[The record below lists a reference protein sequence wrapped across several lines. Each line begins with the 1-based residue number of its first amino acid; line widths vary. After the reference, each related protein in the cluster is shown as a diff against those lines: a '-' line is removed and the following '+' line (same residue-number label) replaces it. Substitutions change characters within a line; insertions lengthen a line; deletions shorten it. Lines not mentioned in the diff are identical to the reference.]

1 MRHII
6 SAIVENK
13 PGVLAHISGLFAA
26 RGFNIDSLAVGET
39 EDPGRSRMTV
49 VVRGDDAVLE
59 QVRKQL
65 GKIIDVIKV
74 TDFSGTDII
83 ERDLM
88 LIKVAAHPEKRK
100 EVFEI
105 TSAFRGKIV
114 DIGHIECK
122 DIGVSLN
129 DVERTDQLKRYLDSL
144 DNFILTDYLEFRYY
158 ISGQPTMQV
167 TLARLDAKGRIK
179 LLRSADAQLTNLFNR
194 RNSIVRI
201 FRPHLLQKSRNP
213 G

>member
-1 MRHII
+1 MRHVI

-13 PGVLAHISGLFAA
+13 PGVLAHIAGLFAG

-39 EDPGRSRMTV
+39 EDPARSRMTV

-65 GKIIDVIKV
+65 GKIVDVIKV
-74 TDFSGTDII
+74 TDYGGEKVV

-88 LIKVAAHPEKRK
+88 LLKVSARPEKRG

-105 TSAFRGKIV
+105 ADVFRGKVV
-114 DIGHIECK
+114 DIGPRHLTLE
-122 DIGVSLN
+122 VSGPEEKIDAFVDLLRPYGIKE
-129 DVERTDQLKRYLDSL
+129 VVRTGR
-144 DNFILTDYLEFRYY
+144 IA
-158 ISGQPTMQV
+158 
-167 TLARLDAKGRIK
+167 LARG
-179 LLRSADAQLTNLFNR
+179 
-194 RNSIVRI
+194 
-201 FRPHLLQKSRNP
+201 

>member
-1 MRHII
+1 MRHVI

-13 PGVLAHISGLFAA
+13 PGVLAHIAGLFAG

-39 EDPGRSRMTV
+39 EDPTRSRMTV

-74 TDFSGTDII
+74 LDYSDTQVV

-88 LIKVAAHPEKRK
+88 LVKVSSRPEKRGEIFEIV
-100 EVFEI
+100 EVFR
-105 TSAFRGKIV
+105 AKVV
-114 DIGHIECK
+114 DIGPKHLTIE
-122 DIGVSLN
+122 VSGPEEKINAFIDL
-129 DVERTDQLKRYLDSL
+129 VKPYGIKEVVRTGR
-144 DNFILTDYLEFRYY
+144 IA
-158 ISGQPTMQV
+158 
-167 TLARLDAKGRIK
+167 LARG
-179 LLRSADAQLTNLFNR
+179 
-194 RNSIVRI
+194 
-201 FRPHLLQKSRNP
+201 